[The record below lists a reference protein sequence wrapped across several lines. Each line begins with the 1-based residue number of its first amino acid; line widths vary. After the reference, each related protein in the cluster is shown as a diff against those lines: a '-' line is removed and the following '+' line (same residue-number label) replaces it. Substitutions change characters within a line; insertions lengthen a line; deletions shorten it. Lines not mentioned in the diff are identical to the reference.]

1 VLTRRWFVPNN
12 YYRDL
17 YMKFHGLNQGSKS
30 KNEYFKKMEIV
41 MIKANVIEDRE
52 ATMVR
57 FLNGL
62 N

>member
-1 VLTRRWFVPNN
+1 
-12 YYRDL
+12 
-17 YMKFHGLNQGSKS
+17 LNQGSKS

-41 MIKANVIEDRE
+41 MIEANVIEDRE

-57 FLNGL
+57 FLDGL

>member
-1 VLTRRWFVPNN
+1 MPNN

-41 MIKANVIEDRE
+41 MIEANVIENRE